1 MREVSGRAVHEAVW
15 KSWPRRSGPGAS
27 DWPWTSAE
35 DRALFGGL
43 SGDALM
49 AAALAC
55 AGEADFR
62 RRIREQRGLRAG
74 LPPSPDPER

>member
-1 MREVSGRAVHEAVW
+1 MVAAALRARGIEA
-15 KSWPRRSGPGAS
+15 AL
-27 DWPWTSAE
+27 DFTE

-62 RRIREQRGLRAG
+62 RRVREQLGLHAG
-74 LPPSPDPER
+74 LPPSPDPEQ